1 MGGTSRF
8 MKQESA
14 FLHVLCTQESCSS
27 VAGSPTTRPQLLLH
41 LASSCSSCPVP
52 KPVKALYCWEF
63 LVTLI
68 SICSFY
74 PPHTSV
80 NSTFAKFSQDPSTV
94 CLLFP
99 AGSLTDMRMTWDEKY
114 KVLLRQEEVP
124 QARFLALDRFAHG
137 LSLPCLWKSNGYRV
151 LASENHLQ
159 SLWKMK
165 IQGKTKKL
173 SQIQGD

>member
-80 NSTFAKFSQDPSTV
+80 NSTFAKFSQDPSRV

-99 AGSLTDMRMTWDEKY
+99 AGSLTDMRMTWDEK
-114 KVLLRQEEVP
+114 
-124 QARFLALDRFAHG
+124 
-137 LSLPCLWKSNGYRV
+137 
-151 LASENHLQ
+151 
-159 SLWKMK
+159 
-165 IQGKTKKL
+165 IQGT
-173 SQIQGD
+173 SPARGGPPGTFPSPWQVCPWSIPAFGRATAIEF